1 MKKLFFSVL
10 LAISVAASAFATD
23 TNNVNSTAVN
33 DFEAT
38 FKKASD
44 VKWIAN
50 NDYIKATFVLNNIRM
65 EALYSPAGELI
76 GTTKSI
82 FPEELPVSAKR
93 NFSKN
98 YGGYT
103 VKEAIRFEG
112 NDEGAYFIA
121 AENEKESVVLKVS
134 DNNQVSLQKSTKK

>member
-1 MKKLFFSVL
+1 MKKLFFSAL

-23 TNNVNSTAVN
+23 TNNVNSTVVN

-44 VKWIAN
+44 VKWVTN
-50 NDYIKATFVLNNIRM
+50 NDYTKATFVMNNVRM
-65 EALYSPAGELI
+65 EALYNLNGELI
-76 GTTKSI
+76 GTAKSI
-82 FPEELPVSAKR
+82 FLEELPVGAKR
-93 NFSKN
+93 NFAKK
-98 YGGYT
+98 YDGYN
-103 VKEAIRFEG
+103 VNEAVRFNG

-134 DNNQVSLQKSTKK
+134 DNNQVSVEKSTKK